1 MKVEAPELTNWV
13 SPKRASTLER
23 RLGDAAGAFA
33 GERYGEARSILG
45 PIVKEVPDLPL
56 ARELYGLTLYRLGR
70 WKEAASQLSA
80 FCELSP
86 GTTEQHPVLA
96 DCRRALGQY
105 GEVDRLWSELRE
117 ASPNAELVNE
127 GRIVAA
133 GALADQGSLGEAIA
147 LLQKGFRMPKAPAEH
162 HLRRA
167 YALADLYER
176 AGDVPQ
182 ARTLFENIERR
193 EPGYLDAA
201 DRLESLS

>member
-1 MKVEAPELTNWV
+1 MKVEAPELANWV
-13 SPKRASTLER
+13 SAKRAATLER

-33 GERYGEARSILG
+33 GERYGEARSILS

-70 WKEAASQLSA
+70 WKEAATQLDA

-105 GEVDRLWSELRE
+105 KEVDRLWTELRE

-133 GALADQGSLGEAIA
+133 GSLADQGSLGEAIA
-147 LLQKGFRMPKAPAEH
+147 LLQKGFRMPKVPGEH

-201 DRLESLS
+201 ERLESLS